1 MNILDDDSDE
11 EKTVSH
17 SPAANP
23 VRDPV
28 KEAEILTEP
37 VKAILDITREI
48 EAFKSG
54 GARKELVEA
63 QRDQFVAT
71 RHQAATKAEAVRMLA
86 LNILQTRLPEIKST
100 AELLRA
106 ISVLSAASEHDLA
119 VVLDAVPGSGPL
131 INVQQLIGLGGSG
144 HRPALPARE
153 DGASNPIKDAGHTLE
168 AFEHLIKHIKD
179 SPAVESAMKEKEKP
193 DNEQDNLIPWRR
205 SRA

>member
-17 SPAANP
+17 SPAGNP

-63 QRDQFVAT
+63 LRDQFVTT

-106 ISVLSAASEHDLA
+106 
-119 VVLDAVPGSGPL
+119 
-131 INVQQLIGLGGSG
+131 
-144 HRPALPARE
+144 
-153 DGASNPIKDAGHTLE
+153 
-168 AFEHLIKHIKD
+168 
-179 SPAVESAMKEKEKP
+179 
-193 DNEQDNLIPWRR
+193 
-205 SRA
+205 